1 MWRTLVFVLFAGLLA
16 ACAGEATPTPTL
28 VATPIPTATPTSTP
42 IPMPTSTATATPTPT
57 AEFLLEQTL
66 DEITTNLVNLRR
78 LKPVVEFDRNFM
90 TRTELEAFLRGKLE
104 EERENV
110 LKSQELLTI
119 LNLIPKGLDLYQ
131 LYLDLLTEQVLGLY
145 DLDTEKMYVI
155 GETERF
161 GPNEEVTFAHE
172 LVHALQQQHF
182 DIRSLNEAA
191 EENSD
196 TQAALAALIEGDA
209 YLATFRY
216 MDIFLTPQERQE
228 VLQSGGDSPVLE
240 QAPYAIQKSF
250 VFEIE
255 EGIPFALAVQLS
267 GPRGVNQALANPPTS
282 TEQILHPEKYFQNEL
297 PIPVSLPDLV
307 TDLGAG
313 WSQTDSNV
321 MGEFSLRIYLETGV
335 GENFA
340 AIAAAGWGGDRY
352 ILLRDAQ
359 DERVLVMLIDW
370 DTEKDAKEFINVALI
385 PLEGVSHRR
394 YIGIQGGRTL
404 FIVAPTD
411 ALIEAVRAQFPDY

>member
-1 MWRTLVFVLFAGLLA
+1 ML
-16 ACAGEATPTPTL
+16 
-28 VATPIPTATPTSTP
+28 S
-42 IPMPTSTATATPTPT
+42 
-57 AEFLLEQTL
+57 
-66 DEITTNLVNLRR
+66 
-78 LKPVVEFDRNFM
+78 
-90 TRTELEAFLRGKLE
+90 
-104 EERENV
+104 
-110 LKSQELLTI
+110 I

-172 LVHALQQQHF
+172 LVHAIQQQHF

-216 MDIFLTPQERQE
+216 MDTFLTHQERQE

-255 EGIPFALAVQLS
+255 EGIPFVLAVRLS
-267 GPRGVNQALANPPTS
+267 GLLGAVNQALANPPAS
-282 TEQILHPEKYFQNEL
+282 TEQILHPEKFFQNEL

-321 MGEFSLRIYLETGV
+321 MGEFSLRTYLETGV

-352 ILLRDAQ
+352 ILLRNAQ

-370 DTEKDAKEFINVALI
+370 DTEKDAQEFINVALI

-404 FIVAPTD
+404 FIIAPTD
-411 ALIEAVRAQFPDY
+411 ALIEAVRAQFSDY